1 MDLELEDAW
10 VELSFW
16 MVYLQMFGQGI
27 SPSSFPH
34 RQSVFIGSLVGAVA
48 RLPVVGGHDVV
59 VSALLAGDLVVGPSP
74 GV

>member
-27 SPSSFPH
+27 RSRSSLH
-34 RQSVFIGSLVGAVA
+34 RHSVLIGSLVGSVS
-48 RLPVVGGHDVV
+48 RLPVVGGHDVL
-59 VSALLAGDLVVGPSP
+59 VSALLASDLIVGPSP
-74 GV
+74 SM